1 MESLEKTV
9 KISSMIKRVGIN
21 GIRADAKAALAV
33 VKPEEVPNRYAIGF
47 DDSGSMGEEGIKDAH
62 KAIAGFLAACS
73 PLETSVAIYPYN
85 REAKPLTNMFDV
97 VNAYV
102 AGIKATGG
110 TPLWGILGKMLRESK
125 LTRGIIF
132 SDGGATDEEGDEINY
147 AREHSIKIDTVFIGH
162 GSDNAVLQRIAECT
176 GGVYLKFDSTT
187 TFGKQLKYL
196 SPKYVALLANAD
208 LKARIERG
216 EQI

>member
-1 MESLEKTV
+1 MPDELVPTIKMGTFV
-9 KISSMIKRVGIN
+9 KKIGIQ
-21 GIRADAKAALAV
+21 GVRASAKAALAE
-33 VKPEEVPNRYAIGF
+33 VKPESVPNRYAIGF
-47 DDSGSMGEEGIKDAH
+47 DDSGSMGEQIRDAH
-62 KAIAGFLAACS
+62 KAIAGFLASCS

-102 AGIKATGG
+102 SGIKATGG
-110 TPLWGILGKMLRESK
+110 TPLWTILGRMLVEVP

-132 SDGGATDEEGDEINY
+132 SDGSPTDDETDQ
-147 AREHSIKIDTVFIGH
+147 IKIARDKHVPVDTVFIGY
-162 GSDNAVLQRIAECT
+162 GESLVLNDIAERT
-176 GGVYLKFDSTT
+176 GGVYLKFDDIT

-196 SPKYVALLANAD
+196 SPKYVALLSNAD

-216 EQI
+216 ETI